1 MSERNPFNKSVN
13 VFEPY
18 TKNKPIEEV
27 RETLESL
34 VIDIKGMKTEMTRMK
49 EYVRKLE
56 IREQLKEEKERKEEA
71 EYVKQPSGGWFW

>member
-1 MSERNPFNKSVN
+1 MSGKTIN

-34 VIDIKGMKTEMTRMK
+34 VTDIKWIKTEMTRMK

-56 IREQLKEEKERKEEA
+56 IREQLKEEKEKQVEA
-71 EYVKQPSGGWFW
+71 EYVQPSAGWFF